1 MAKRISAIFFLTV
14 IFSAF
19 AVLCVRFSAGGADGL
34 TLTLRALVDGEVS
47 AQLEEAACENMPG
60 HSMLHKLAVDARL
73 FGGSAEID
81 GILVGDTMLMKNVQ
95 PPDDEI
101 ATKNK
106 QSIIDLASFQEHPT
120 YVMLLPTACA
130 IKQQE
135 LPEYINLF
143 NQRSYIDS
151 VYTEMSG
158 SVSVVDTYLKLLS
171 GMEEYIYYRTT
182 DNLTAKGGYL
192 VYEQLGM
199 RLGISPLRTLDQ
211 FDIDY
216 SDDYFYGELYEQL
229 PVDRIQP
236 DRVLLYRFS
245 KYRRE
250 YQVTHYDH
258 GEARTYYT
266 LFPEFTARLS
276 GYKGGNDLILGGL
289 SPVITLKS
297 STSSDNSLVIF
308 ADETVLSYIPF
319 LLVHYSDIAII
330 DVEHATP
337 EDLAAVKLE
346 NYNQVLIGVSV
357 DTFMHED
364 MHTVLSSYLP
374 QAGEATGN

>member
-1 MAKRISAIFFLTV
+1 
-14 IFSAF
+14 
-19 AVLCVRFSAGGADGL
+19 
-34 TLTLRALVDGEVS
+34 
-47 AQLEEAACENMPG
+47 
-60 HSMLHKLAVDARL
+60 
-73 FGGSAEID
+73 
-81 GILVGDTMLMKNVQ
+81 
-95 PPDDEI
+95 
-101 ATKNK
+101 
-106 QSIIDLASFQEHPT
+106 
-120 YVMLLPTACA
+120 
-130 IKQQE
+130 
-135 LPEYINLF
+135 
-143 NQRSYIDS
+143 
-151 VYTEMSG
+151 
-158 SVSVVDTYLKLLS
+158 
-171 GMEEYIYYRTT
+171 MEEYIYYRTT

-266 LFPEFTARLS
+266 LFPEFTAQLS

>member
-1 MAKRISAIFFLTV
+1 MAKRISAVFFLTV
-14 IFSAF
+14 IFSVFAF
-19 AVLCVRFSAGGADGL
+19 LGVRLLGSRGDGL
-34 TLTLRALVDGEVS
+34 TVSLRSLVDGEFS
-47 AQLEEAACENMPG
+47 TQLETFAAENIPAQSLLKQMAV
-60 HSMLHKLAVDARL
+60 SVRLA
-73 FGGSAEID
+73 GGAAEID
-81 GILVGDTMLMKNVQ
+81 GVLVGDTMLMKNIQ
-95 PPDDEI
+95 PPDEAVTAANQRAILNFADQ
-101 ATKNK
+101 N
-106 QSIIDLASFQEHPT
+106 DRPT

-266 LFPEFTARLS
+266 LFPEFTAQLS

-346 NYNQVLIGVSV
+346 DYNQVLIGVSV

-374 QAGEATGN
+374 QAGEAAGN

>member
-14 IFSAF
+14 IFSVF
-19 AVLCVRFSAGGADGL
+19 AVLCVRFATGEASNL
-34 TLTLRALVDGEVS
+34 TLTLRALVDGKIS
-47 AQLEEAACENMPG
+47 AQLEQSANENMPAYPL
-60 HSMLHKLAVDARL
+60 LHELATDVRL
-73 FGGSAEID
+73 FGGAAEID

-95 PPDDEI
+95 PPDEEI
-101 ATKNK
+101 ASKNK
-106 QSIIDLASFQEHPT
+106 QSIIDLAVFQDHPI

-135 LPEYINLF
+135 LPEYISLF

-158 SVSVVDTYLKLLS
+158 TVSVVDTYMKLLS
-171 GMEEYIYYRTT
+171 GMKEYIYYRTS
-182 DNLTAKGGYL
+182 DHLTAKGGYL
-192 VYEQLGM
+192 VYEQLGK

-216 SDDYFYGELYEQL
+216 SDDYFYGNLYKQL
-229 PVDRIQP
+229 PVDRVQP
-236 DRVLLYRFS
+236 DRVLMYRFS

-250 YQVTHYDH
+250 YQVTHYDQ
-258 GEARTYYT
+258 GESRTYYT
-266 LFPEFTARLS
+266 LFPEFITDLPD
-276 GYKGGNDLILGGL
+276 YGGEDGLILGGL

-319 LLVHYSDIAII
+319 LLVHYSDIAIV
-330 DVEHATP
+330 DVRRATP
-337 EDLAAVKLE
+337 EELEAVDLE
-346 NYNQVLIGVSV
+346 DYNQVLVGVSV

-364 MHTVLSSYLP
+364 MHTVLSNYLP
-374 QAGEATGN
+374 KIKELSAN